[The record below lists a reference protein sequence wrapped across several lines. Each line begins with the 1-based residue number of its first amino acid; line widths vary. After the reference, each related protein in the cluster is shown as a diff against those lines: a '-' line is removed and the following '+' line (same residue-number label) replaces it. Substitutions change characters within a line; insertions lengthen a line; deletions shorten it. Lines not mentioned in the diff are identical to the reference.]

1 MLAIY
6 ILAAPG
12 CAEESQVQVG
22 LLRKRMGGGA
32 GDFSEDLTDGIGNSK
47 FSRSQILANLDDQF
61 GFIFI
66 KKN

>member
-1 MLAIY
+1 MRRRAKSKWVSL
-6 ILAAPG
+6 G
-12 CAEESQVQVG
+12 REWE
-22 LLRKRMGGGA
+22 GGA

-47 FSRSQILANLDDQF
+47 CSRSQILANLDDQF